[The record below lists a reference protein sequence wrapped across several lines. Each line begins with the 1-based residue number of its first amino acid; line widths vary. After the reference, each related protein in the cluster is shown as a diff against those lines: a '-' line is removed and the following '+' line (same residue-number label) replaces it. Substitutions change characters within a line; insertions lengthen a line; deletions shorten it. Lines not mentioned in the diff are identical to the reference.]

1 MEGKKIITIVSEVKE
16 DGRLYLDF
24 GIHKI
29 SGITKLELLSIMT
42 NGLVMSTK
50 MVCEDLDYESQ
61 GKLITDVFDLLK
73 NNLFDSDSFKDLDV
87 KIKEL

>member
-24 GIHKI
+24 GIDKI

-42 NGLVMSTK
+42 NSLVMSTK

-61 GKLITDVFDLLK
+61 GKLITDVLDLLK
-73 NNLFDSDSFKDLDV
+73 NNLFDGDSFKDLDV